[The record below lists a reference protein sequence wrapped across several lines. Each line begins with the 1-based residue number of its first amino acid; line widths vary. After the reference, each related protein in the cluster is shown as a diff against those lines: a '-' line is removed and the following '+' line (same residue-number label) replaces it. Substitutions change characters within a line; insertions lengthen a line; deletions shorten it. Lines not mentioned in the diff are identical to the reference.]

1 MAFVQTNIINNVD
14 KLDEKIGFKLPFT
27 LESTNQ
33 SVTTFEAIKTNLE
46 NLVKTQKGERVFQP
60 NLGVD
65 LKKHLFNQ
73 ITEESIIGLQDDI
86 IEQISIWLPFVTVND
101 IQTKPQIDKNT
112 IGIEITFG
120 VGENPSTDS
129 VQINVNTGAS
139 Y

>member
-1 MAFVQTNIINNVD
+1 MITQ
-14 KLDEKIGFKLPFT
+14 DEKIGFKLPFT